1 MKMSERLYQLFQL
14 SEELLAEWDKE
25 ENYDLLNEG
34 YPFLEDFN
42 EISLKLLDWSQEV
55 DRVEKLKKWGLKK

>member
-1 MKMSERLYQLFQL
+1 MKMSERIYLLFKQ

-34 YPFLEDFN
+34 YPFLNDFN